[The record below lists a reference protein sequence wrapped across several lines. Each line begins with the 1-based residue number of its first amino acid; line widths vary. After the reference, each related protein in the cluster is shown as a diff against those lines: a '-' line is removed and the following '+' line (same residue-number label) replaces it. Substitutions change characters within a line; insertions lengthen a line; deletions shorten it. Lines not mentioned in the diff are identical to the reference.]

1 MLIYALG
8 ALALG
13 LLFLLYKKTRNPK
26 AFYGFA
32 GTILLAGAA
41 AYFAWPAAR
50 PPAEEMSQQQRYEL
64 MHEQQV
70 FALWYEDYQ
79 KDLNELDRNWQWY
92 HHILESFK
100 EDNISLQTIHA
111 RLKQLELDSNQLKE
125 RMAGRKP
132 PLELSDYTY
141 DQTAQLLD
149 KTNDYV
155 EAQCRT
161 ISLTRAAAD
170 PALMPATDQ
179 QEQSRLLQTVMLKE
193 SPVKLFIADEVS
205 AIRQQLEL
213 PKESA
218 SLPEESDRQE

>member
-13 LLFLLYKKTRNPK
+13 LFFLLYRKTRSPK

-32 GTILLAGAA
+32 GTILLAGAL

-50 PPAEEMSQQQRYEL
+50 HPAEEMSQQQRYEL

-100 EDNISLQTIHA
+100 EDNISLQTLHA

-141 DQTAQLLD
+141 DQTAQLLG
-149 KTNDYV
+149 KTNAYV

-179 QEQSRLLQTVMLKE
+179 QEQSQLLQTVMLKE

-218 SLPEESDRQE
+218 SLPEESDKQE